1 MIIVKQQE
9 NFVEIKFHTFSGGE
23 EHVNV
28 VLPSPAI
35 VSSSVEILAR
45 IDSSSELMR
54 LLLVTDALK
63 RLGIKTIE
71 LVLPYIPYARQDRV
85 CNLGDSF
92 SLKIFANLINSQ
104 GYSRVHVT
112 DAHSTVATA
121 LLDNV
126 VERAQSTFAFPLAS
140 RLRILG
146 LANYSYIVA
155 PDAGASKKAVDFARG
170 YNLSSKI
177 DVLQALKVR
186 DPATGNIT
194 KTELLS
200 DNLDG
205 ADCLIVDDIC
215 DGGRTFT
222 ELAKVLKDRGAG
234 SIGLFVT
241 HGIFSRGL
249 GPLFE
254 GGIADFYTT
263 DSFHQPDSR
272 VEIIHKFFP
281 TEQEMHFLKHS

>member
-28 VLPSPAI
+28 TLPSLAI

-85 CNLGDSF
+85 CNYGDAF
-92 SLKIFANLINSQ
+92 SLKFFANLINAQ
-104 GYSRVHVT
+104 GYSRVQVT

-126 VERAQSTFAFPLAS
+126 LERAQSTFAFPLAS
-140 RLRILG
+140 KLGILG

-155 PDAGASKKAVDFARG
+155 PDAGASKKAVDFAKG

-194 KTELLS
+194 KTELLA

-205 ADCLIVDDIC
+205 ADCLIVDDLA
-215 DGGRTFT
+215 DGGATFIQ
-222 ELAKVLKDRGAG
+222 LAAVLKERGAG
-234 SIGLFVT
+234 KIGLFVT

-249 GPLFE
+249 DPLFE
-254 GGIADFYTT
+254 GGIDAIYTT
-263 DSFHQPDSR
+263 DSFEQTDPR
-272 VEIIHKFFP
+272 VEIIHKFYP
-281 TEQEMHFLKHS
+281 TEQEMQFLKRL

>member
-92 SLKIFANLINSQ
+92 SLKIFANLINAQ

-177 DVLQALKVR
+177 DILQALKVR

-205 ADCLIVDDIC
+205 ADCLIVDDVA
-215 DGGRTFT
+215 DGAASFLN
-222 ELAKVLKDRGAG
+222 LAAILKERGAG
-234 SIGLFVT
+234 KIGLFVT

-249 GPLFE
+249 DIVFNS
-254 GGIADFYTT
+254 GISDVFTT
-263 DSFHQPDSR
+263 DSFEQKDPR
-272 VEIIHKFFP
+272 VQIIHKFFP
-281 TEQEMHFLKHS
+281 DVIT

>member
-28 VLPSPAI
+28 ILPSPAI

-249 GPLFE
+249 DPLFE
-254 GGIADFYTT
+254 GGIDAIYTT

-272 VEIIHKFFP
+272 VQIIHNFFP
-281 TEQEMHFLKHS
+281 TEQEMQFLKHL

>member
-9 NFVEIKFHTFSGGE
+9 NFVEVKFHTFSGGE

-28 VLPSPAI
+28 TLPSPAT

-45 IDSSSELMR
+45 IDNSSELMR

-63 RLGIKTIE
+63 RLGIKTLE

-92 SLKIFANLINSQ
+92 SLKIFANLINAQ

-126 VERAQSTFAFPLAS
+126 IERAQSTFAFPLAS
-140 RLRILG
+140 RLGILG

-155 PDAGASKKAVDFARG
+155 PDAGASKKAVDFAKT
-170 YNLSSKI
+170 YNLMSRI
-177 DVLQALKVR
+177 DVVQALKVR

-194 KTELLS
+194 KTTVLK
-200 DNLDG
+200 DDFG
-205 ADCLIVDDIC
+205 GDDVLIVDDIC
-215 DGGRTFT
+215 SGGMTFRL
-222 ELAKVLKDRGAG
+222 LARVLKEHGAG
-234 SIGLFVT
+234 KIGLFVT
-241 HGIFSRGL
+241 HGIFDFGVDV
-249 GPLFE
+249 LFNDN
-254 GGIADFYTT
+254 IDQIYTT
-263 DSFHQPDSR
+263 DSFEQLDPR
-272 VEIIHKFFP
+272 VHIIHQFFP
-281 TEQEMHFLKHS
+281 NP